1 MSSNN
6 IRMYTFKQKE
16 AYYDYLDKRTEIISV
31 EQESINLLNRYYEL
45 LRIPMKVT
53 MSAINKDM
61 VDNQILDLKV
71 NKSMS
76 PLLGREINADL
87 TVLYE
92 LKFIT
97 PIRKAIED
105 IRHYL
110 KNDIDSCIKVR
121 QRKDGRRMFVLHLRN
136 IDDQAVIDDVIDAIY
151 YATDNDMNR
160 RRG

>member
-1 MSSNN
+1 MSDN

-45 LRIPMKVT
+45 LRIPMKIT

-61 VDNQILDLKV
+61 VDNQLLDLKV

-97 PIRKAIED
+97 PIRKVIED
-105 IRHYL
+105 IRQYL

-121 QRKDGRRMFVLHLRN
+121 KRKDGRRMNILHFRN
-136 IDDQAVIDDVIDAIY
+136 IDEQAVIDDIIDAIY

>member
-1 MSSNN
+1 MASNN

-31 EQESINLLNRYYEL
+31 EQESINLLNRYYEI

-71 NKSMS
+71 NNSMS

-105 IRHYL
+105 ICHYL

-121 QRKDGRRMFVLHLRN
+121 KRKDGRRMFVLHLRN

>member
-1 MSSNN
+1 MTSNN

-105 IRHYL
+105 ICSYL
-110 KNDIDSCIKVR
+110 KSDIDSCIKVR
-121 QRKDGRRMFVLHLRN
+121 KRKDGRRMFVLHLRN

>member
-1 MSSNN
+1 MSTNN

-16 AYYDYLDKRTEIISV
+16 AYYEYLNKRTEIISV

-45 LRIPMKVT
+45 LRIPMKIT

-61 VDNQILDLKV
+61 VDNQILDLKE

-76 PLLGREINADL
+76 SLLGREINADL

-105 IRHYL
+105 IRRCL

-121 QRKDGRRMFVLHLRN
+121 KRKDGRRMFVLHLRN

>member
-1 MSSNN
+1 MASNN

-16 AYYDYLDKRTEIISV
+16 AYYDYLDKRT
-31 EQESINLLNRYYEL
+31 INLLNRYYEL

-105 IRHYL
+105 ICHYL

-121 QRKDGRRMFVLHLRN
+121 KRKDGRRMFVLHLRN
-136 IDDQAVIDDVIDAIY
+136 IDDQAVIDDIIDAIY

>member
-1 MSSNN
+1 MSDN

-45 LRIPMKVT
+45 LRIPMKIT

-61 VDNQILDLKV
+61 VDNQLLDLKV

-105 IRHYL
+105 IRQYL

-121 QRKDGRRMFVLHLRN
+121 KRKDGRRMFVLHLRN
-136 IDDQAVIDDVIDAIY
+136 IDEQAVIDDIIDAIY

>member
-1 MSSNN
+1 MSDN

-45 LRIPMKVT
+45 LRIPMKIT

-61 VDNQILDLKV
+61 VDNQLLDLKV

-105 IRHYL
+105 IRYYL

-121 QRKDGRRMFVLHLRN
+121 KRKDGRRMFVLHLRN
-136 IDDQAVIDDVIDAIY
+136 IDEQAVIDDIIDAIY
-151 YATDNDMNR
+151 YATDNDMKR

>member
-1 MSSNN
+1 
-6 IRMYTFKQKE
+6 MYTFKQKE

-45 LRIPMKVT
+45 LRIPMKIT

-61 VDNQILDLKV
+61 VDNQLLDLKV

-97 PIRKAIED
+97 PIRKVIED
-105 IRHYL
+105 IRQYL

-121 QRKDGRRMFVLHLRN
+121 KRKDGRRMFVLHLRN
-136 IDDQAVIDDVIDAIY
+136 IDEQAVIDDIIDAIY
-151 YATDNDMNR
+151 YAADNDMNR

>member
-1 MSSNN
+1 MSDN

-16 AYYDYLDKRTEIISV
+16 AYYDYLDKRTEIILV

-45 LRIPMKVT
+45 LRIPMKIT

-61 VDNQILDLKV
+61 VDNQLLDLKV

-105 IRHYL
+105 IRQYL

-121 QRKDGRRMFVLHLRN
+121 KRKDGRRMFVLHLRN
-136 IDDQAVIDDVIDAIY
+136 IDEQAVIDDIIDAIY

>member
-1 MSSNN
+1 MSDN
-6 IRMYTFKQKE
+6 IRIYTFKQKE

-45 LRIPMKVT
+45 LRIPMKIT

-61 VDNQILDLKV
+61 VDNQLLDLKV

-97 PIRKAIED
+97 PIRKVIED
-105 IRHYL
+105 IRQYL

-121 QRKDGRRMFVLHLRN
+121 KRKDGRRMFVLHLRN
-136 IDDQAVIDDVIDAIY
+136 IDEQAVIDDIIDAIY
-151 YATDNDMNR
+151 YAADNDMNR

>member
-1 MSSNN
+1 MSDN

-45 LRIPMKVT
+45 LRIPMKIT

-61 VDNQILDLKV
+61 VDNQLLDLKV

-97 PIRKAIED
+97 PIRKVIED
-105 IRHYL
+105 IRQYL

-121 QRKDGRRMFVLHLRN
+121 KRKDGRRMFVLHLRN
-136 IDDQAVIDDVIDAIY
+136 IDEQAVIDDIIDAIY
-151 YATDNDMNR
+151 YAADNDMNR

>member
-6 IRMYTFKQKE
+6 IRMHTFKQKE

-45 LRIPMKVT
+45 LRIPMKIT

-97 PIRKAIED
+97 PIRKVIED
-105 IRHYL
+105 IRHCL

-121 QRKDGRRMFVLHLRN
+121 KRKDGRRMFVLHLRN